1 MSCSGGGGDGIVV
14 SNLLWV
20 LPSFLLSVMLEKKVL
35 TFPKSPILFHLPEHI
50 NKCGNYITH
59 LINEVQLSLPESCF
73 ILKDLNTVLNF
84 LYIFY
89 LNRLQLYL

>member
-1 MSCSGGGGDGIVV
+1 MSCSGGGGDGIV

-35 TFPKSPILFHLPEHI
+35 TFPKTTILFHLPEHI

-59 LINEVQLSLPESCF
+59 LINEVQSSLPESCF
-73 ILKDLNTVLNF
+73 ILN
-84 LYIFY
+84 
-89 LNRLQLYL
+89 